1 VSLPETVVV
10 AAAAAIAAARAAAS
24 AVVAS
29 VGGSESP
36 GAAAGRADGLGEPVM
51 LNSRSKEST
60 TRCIAVCVDCS
71 GCMRKRARGIP
82 RYLWLPNHL

>member
-36 GAAAGRADGLGEPVM
+36 GAAAGRADELGEPVM
-51 LNSRSKEST
+51 LNILSY
-60 TRCIAVCVDCS
+60 IADQKNL
-71 GCMRKRARGIP
+71 RRAVS
-82 RYLWLPNHL
+82 LCA